1 MQISKLKNKKILI
14 LGFGLEGVDTL
25 KFLRH
30 YFPIQKIGI
39 ADKNELKD
47 FSPKTREIIKK
58 DKNLEFYLGKN
69 YLKSLGDFDVVF
81 KTPGISSFFKEIKTA
96 QKQRIEISSQTKL
109 FFDLF
114 SGKTIGITGTK
125 GKSTTT
131 TLIYKILK
139 QAKKQA
145 FLLGNIGNPVL
156 GFLQKC
162 IRNKNNK
169 EKIAVY
175 ELSCHQLY
183 NLEKSP
189 NLAVLL
195 NLFPEHLDYYPNLKE
210 YYNSKLSIFSNQK
223 KSDFFV
229 FNADSKEIAKHL
241 GKVKAQKF
249 YFSLSDKNKKFQQGC
264 YFKNGFIYFHK
275 NKKEE
280 KIINEKTVLL
290 RGKFNLQNTMASIIV
305 AKIFGILNKD
315 IIKVLENFPGLEH
328 RLEFVGEF
336 KGIKFYNDSLATLPE
351 ATIEAINSFEKVDT
365 LILGGYDR
373 GLNHKK
379 LAREVLSKKI
389 KNLAFFPGSGKRI
402 WQEIK
407 KLAKKQDK
415 FNMIFS
421 SSMQEIVDFCY
432 KKTAKNGICLLSCAS
447 PSFGLFKDYKDK
459 GDQFKNWVKKL
470 S

>member
-1 MQISKLKNKKILI
+1 MQISQLKNKKILI

-25 KFLRH
+25 NFLRR
-30 YFPIQKIGI
+30 YFPVQKIGV
-39 ADKNELKD
+39 ADKNKLKD
-47 FSPKTREIIKK
+47 FPQKTQEIINK
-58 DKNLEFYLGKN
+58 DKNLEVFLGKN
-69 YLKSLGDFDVVF
+69 YLKSLGNFEIVF
-81 KTPGISSFFKEIKTA
+81 KSPGISLFFKEIKTA
-96 QKQRIEISSQTKL
+96 EKKGIEISSQTKI

-139 QAKKQA
+139 QDKKQA
-145 FLLGNIGNPVL
+145 YLLGNIGNPVL
-156 GFLQKC
+156 GFLQEC
-162 IRNKNNK
+162 IKNKNCK

-189 NLAVLL
+189 NIAVFL

-210 YYNSKLSIFSNQK
+210 YYNSKLSIFLNQK
-223 KSDFFV
+223 KDDFLV

-241 GKVKAQKF
+241 GKVKSQKF
-249 YFSLSDKNKKFQQGC
+249 YFSLSGKKKKFEQGC
-264 YFKNGFIYFHK
+264 YFKEDSIYFHK
-275 NKKEE
+275 KGKDE
-280 KIINEKTVLL
+280 KIISRNDILL
-290 RGKFNLQNTMASIIV
+290 KGKFNLQNAMAAILA
-305 AKIFGILNKD
+305 AKIFGVSNAD
-315 IIKVLENFPGLEH
+315 IKSVFRKFPGLEH
-328 RLEFVGEF
+328 RLEFVGER

-373 GLNHKK
+373 GLVHKE
-379 LAREVLSKKI
+379 LAKRILRKKI
-389 KNLAFFPGSGKRI
+389 KNLAFFPGSGQRI

-407 KLAKKQDK
+407 KRAGKNAK
-415 FNMIFS
+415 FNTFFG
-421 SSMQEIVDFCY
+421 SSMKEIVDFCY
-432 KKTAKNGICLLSCAS
+432 KKTGKNGICLLSCAS
-447 PSFGLFKDYKDK
+447 PSFGLFKDYKDR
-459 GDQFKNWVKKL
+459 GDQFKKWIKKL